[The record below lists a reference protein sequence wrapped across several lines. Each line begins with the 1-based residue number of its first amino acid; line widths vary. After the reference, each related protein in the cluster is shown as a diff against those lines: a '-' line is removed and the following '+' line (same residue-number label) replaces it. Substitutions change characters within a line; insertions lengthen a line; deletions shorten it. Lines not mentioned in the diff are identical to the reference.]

1 MKNTNKKSLSISG
14 FCLILLTVLFGVGA
28 ARAATSTD
36 PVIRIVEI
44 TSYDASNKPTSLNI
58 YGSNFGNSVSA
69 ISVSLADTPLT
80 GVVLSAATNTQII
93 SATIPSGNWLPGT
106 YLLKVT
112 VGNHKTITFDITF
125 GIQGPKGDTGETGP
139 PGPVGPIGPKGDTGA
154 TGPAGPQGS
163 KGDPGATGPIGP
175 QGVQG
180 PMGAVGPQ
188 GPAGA
193 AGAVGA
199 AGPVGPQG
207 PAGTIAVYDNNGTA
221 KPNSKIVTGT
231 ATTVTVG
238 TTYSVVITLS
248 GSAAFTSHTSYVCT
262 GTDTLYFKVVV
273 IQQISGA
280 QFRVFNRDNSTRV
293 NYICIG
299 N

>member
-1 MKNTNKKSLSISG
+1 MSG

-28 ARAATSTD
+28 AQAAAFTVTNAGD

-44 TSYDASNKPTSLNI
+44 TSYDAANKPTSLNI

-69 ISVSLADTPLT
+69 LSVSLADTPLT
-80 GVVLSAATNTQII
+80 GVVLSGAANTQII

-125 GIQGPKGDTGETGP
+125 GVQGLKGDTGETGP

-154 TGPAGPQGS
+154 TGPAGPQGL
-163 KGDPGATGPIGP
+163 KGDTGATGPAGP

-180 PMGAVGPQ
+180 PAGAVGLQGPAGVAGAVGP
-188 GPAGA
+188 
-193 AGAVGA
+193 

-207 PAGTIAVYDNNGTA
+207 PAGTIAVYANNGTA
-221 KPNSKIVTGT
+221 KSNSKVVTGT
-231 ATTVTVG
+231 VYANQQRTFQADITV
-238 TTYSVVITLS
+238 TLS
-248 GSAAFTSHTSYVCT
+248 GSAAFSSATSYVCT
-262 GTDTLYFKVVV
+262 GTATDYFKTV
-273 IQQISGA
+273 IMRQISGTELKII
-280 QFRVFNRDNSTRV
+280 VDNSPATV

>member
-1 MKNTNKKSLSISG
+1 MHRL
-14 FCLILLTVLFGVGA
+14 
-28 ARAATSTD
+28 
-36 PVIRIVEI
+36 
-44 TSYDASNKPTSLNI
+44 
-58 YGSNFGNSVSA
+58 
-69 ISVSLADTPLT
+69 
-80 GVVLSAATNTQII
+80 QII

-112 VGNHKTITFDITF
+112 VGNNKTTTSDITF
-125 GIQGPKGDTGETGP
+125 GVQ
-139 PGPVGPIGPKGDTGA
+139 GPKGDTGA
-154 TGPAGPQGS
+154 TGPAGPAGQ
-163 KGDPGATGPIGP
+163 

-180 PMGAVGPQ
+180 LQGPMGTVGPQ

-193 AGAVGA
+193 AGAVGP

-207 PAGTIAVYDNNGTA
+207 PAGTIAVYANNGTA

-231 ATTVTVG
+231 AITTGVVTNS
-238 TTYSVVITLS
+238 TVITLS
-248 GSAAFTSHTSYVCT
+248 GSAAFTSLTSYVCT
-262 GTDTLYFKVVV
+262 GTDTQHFKAVV

-280 QFRVFNRDNSTRV
+280 IFKVATKDTSTRV

>member
-1 MKNTNKKSLSISG
+1 MKHITFLVLIIALLSFSNS
-14 FCLILLTVLFGVGA
+14 VSA
-28 ARAATSTD
+28 QNPND

-44 TSYDASNKPTSLNI
+44 TNYDASNKPTSLNI
-58 YGSNFGNSVSA
+58 YGSNFGNSVSEL
-69 ISVSLADTPLT
+69 SVSLAGTPLT
-80 GVVLSAATNTQII
+80 GVVLSAAANTQII

-112 VGNHKTITFDITF
+112 VGNNKTTTSDITF
-125 GIQGPKGDTGETGP
+125 GVQGQKGDTGETGP

-154 TGPAGPQGS
+154 TGPAGPQG
-163 KGDPGATGPIGP
+163 
-175 QGVQG
+175 
-180 PMGAVGPQ
+180 
-188 GPAGA
+188 PAGA
-193 AGAVGA
+193 AGAVGP

-207 PAGTIAVYDNNGTA
+207 PAGTTAVYANNGTA

-231 ATTVTVG
+231 ATTTGTVG

-248 GSAAFTSHTSYVCT
+248 GSAAFTSDTSYVCT
-262 GTDTLYFKVVV
+262 GTDTQYFKAVV

-280 QFRVFNRDNSTRV
+280 QFKVFNRDNSTRV

>member
-1 MKNTNKKSLSISG
+1 
-14 FCLILLTVLFGVGA
+14 
-28 ARAATSTD
+28 
-36 PVIRIVEI
+36 
-44 TSYDASNKPTSLNI
+44 
-58 YGSNFGNSVSA
+58 
-69 ISVSLADTPLT
+69 
-80 GVVLSAATNTQII
+80 
-93 SATIPSGNWLPGT
+93 
-106 YLLKVT
+106 
-112 VGNHKTITFDITF
+112 
-125 GIQGPKGDTGETGP
+125 
-139 PGPVGPIGPKGDTGA
+139 
-154 TGPAGPQGS
+154 
-163 KGDPGATGPIGP
+163 
-175 QGVQG
+175 
-180 PMGAVGPQ
+180 MGAVGPQ

-221 KPNSKIVTGT
+221 KPNSKVVTGT